1 MIGQISREILGSDR
15 ILIVTHINPDGDAI
29 GSSLGLYLSLKEMG
43 KTSFLLYESEP
54 PELFGF
60 LDGIEEALLGIDP
73 SELNPGLIISV
84 DAAAQNRVAPCID
97 KLRPHIKLINID
109 HHPTNPNFGDINLVS
124 ASANS
129 TSSIIFQIMKS
140 TGYTPSHKP
149 SKAFFTGLVTD
160 TGCFR
165 FEGVNSSTFRIAAEM
180 CESGIDSYEITQYLF
195 EEFPVG
201 RLTLER
207 RLLERLELL
216 LEGKLALSSLYLSDF
231 EQAGSSLSDGENLV
245 NKLRETRGV
254 EVGVLMTKVSDN
266 LTRVSL
272 RSKGKVDVS
281 EIASK
286 FGGGGH
292 RRAAG
297 IKSSTD
303 FITLKGLL
311 ISAIENNL

>member
-165 FEGVNSSTFRIAAEM
+165 FEGVNS
-180 CESGIDSYEITQYLF
+180 
-195 EEFPVG
+195 
-201 RLTLER
+201 
-207 RLLERLELL
+207 
-216 LEGKLALSSLYLSDF
+216 
-231 EQAGSSLSDGENLV
+231 
-245 NKLRETRGV
+245 
-254 EVGVLMTKVSDN
+254 
-266 LTRVSL
+266 
-272 RSKGKVDVS
+272 
-281 EIASK
+281 
-286 FGGGGH
+286 
-292 RRAAG
+292 
-297 IKSSTD
+297 
-303 FITLKGLL
+303 
-311 ISAIENNL
+311 